1 MRVLEQQVGGINPWI
16 MDLVVSCIIAIFRS
30 YHLSPL
36 SIFTS
41 IRFSTC
47 RITHPISDS
56 SAKMFHKHFRKG
68 AKWEKR
74 RKKKEMVQE

>member
-1 MRVLEQQVGGINPWI
+1 
-16 MDLVVSCIIAIFRS
+16 MDLVVSCIIAILRS

-47 RITHPISDS
+47 RITHPILDS

-68 AKWEKR
+68 TKWKR
-74 RKKKEMVQE
+74 GEKKKRWCKNSLRLSLLHCHGI